1 MTEREQLKLTKS
13 KKWHI
18 HQNCYACGSQEHQI
32 RSCNTKRNIF
42 VTCNK
47 DDTMDVKELQSI
59 MAEYRK
65 VKSIKVI
72 HYRNGGIERRA
83 KMCYETE
90 Q

>member
-1 MTEREQLKLTKS
+1 MTHPSKLL
-13 KKWHI
+13 
-18 HQNCYACGSQEHQI
+18 
-32 RSCNTKRNIF
+32 
-42 VTCNK
+42 CNK

-72 HYRNGGIERRA
+72 HYRNGGTERRA